1 MAVPKRRVCH
11 SRKKMRQS
19 HQALKVPAMSIDR
32 QTKSVHRPHHV
43 DLRTGLYRGR
53 QVLFR
58 EEETAGPTGDK
69 PDGGDSTKTT

>member
-1 MAVPKRRVCH
+1 MAVPKRRTCH

-19 HQALKVPAMSIDR
+19 HDALVPMALAVDR
-32 QTKSVHRPHHV
+32 KTKSVHRPHHV

-58 EEETAGPTGDK
+58 DEEQAADVKPGDDAGGDK
-69 PDGGDSTKTT
+69 K

>member
-19 HQALKVPAMSIDR
+19 HQALVVPAMSLD
-32 QTKSVHRPHHV
+32 TKSKSIHRPHHV

-58 EEETAGPTGDK
+58 DDEQQGADDTSKG
-69 PDGGDSTKTT
+69 

>member
-19 HQALKVPAMSIDR
+19 HQALSVPAMSVDKK
-32 QTKSVHRPHHV
+32 TKSVHRPHHV

-58 EEETAGPTGDK
+58 EDES
-69 PDGGDSTKTT
+69 GGDEAGGEKKTGG